1 MSDFRFLNRCAVIV
15 TPKKPFWDWVK
26 KSGDID
32 ESLFTEVITDSNIYL
47 IPSFESEDDIPLA
60 IKRHLLENYGDIF
73 ISELEDWYTDPTTFP
88 EITYQRFNEWFTV
101 SSHTMIF
108 DTVEK
113 PLKRE

>member
-15 TPKKPFWDWVK
+15 TPKTPFWDWVK
-26 KSGDID
+26 KRGGM
-32 ESLFTEVITDSNIYL
+32 EEPLLTEIKKDSNIYL
-47 IPSFESEDDIPLA
+47 IPEYESEDDIPKA
-60 IKRHLLENYGDIF
+60 IEKHLVQNYEDIF
-73 ISELEDWYTDPTTFP
+73 ISELEEWYTDPETFP